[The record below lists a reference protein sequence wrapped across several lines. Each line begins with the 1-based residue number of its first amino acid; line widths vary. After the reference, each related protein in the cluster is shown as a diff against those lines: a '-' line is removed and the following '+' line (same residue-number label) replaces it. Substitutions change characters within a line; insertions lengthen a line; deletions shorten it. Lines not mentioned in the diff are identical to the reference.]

1 MEPIKLKHLLPEH
14 LQEQS
19 MFGWSQ
25 GLTSGQTSQV
35 VKGWENALTSHDVAL
50 TLSIVSSF
58 IPLIGPFISSAIM
71 LGDAAVYY
79 KEGDRYNSGVSTI
92 FAMLPLVGPIGR
104 LISRIPGV
112 GSVTTKMMAK
122 LGQKIALAKTNVN
135 QLAKLLNPKELKII
149 KELIKNKNLVKSELN
164 KYFQI
169 MAKKAPPVIKNIG
182 KKGLKVIKH
191 IGNGSIKAAKA
202 GGQLIKFG
210 ILSYAPFAG
219 AEYVWDKV
227 YYGLGLNK
235 GEHERGVDY
244 SISSDPDLYPAPGTN
259 VYK

>member
-1 MEPIKLKHLLPEH
+1 
-14 LQEQS
+14 
-19 MFGWSQ
+19 
-25 GLTSGQTSQV
+25 
-35 VKGWENALTSHDVAL
+35 
-50 TLSIVSSF
+50 
-58 IPLIGPFISSAIM
+58 
-71 LGDAAVYY
+71 
-79 KEGDRYNSGVSTI
+79 
-92 FAMLPLVGPIGR
+92 LPLVGPIGR

-112 GSVTTKMMAK
+112 GSVTTKMMAN

-164 KYFQI
+164 KYFQT
-169 MAKKAPPVIKNIG
+169 MAKKAPSVIKNIG
-182 KKGLKVIKH
+182 KKGNQVIKR

-210 ILSYAPFAG
+210 ILTYAPYAG
-219 AEYVWDKV
+219 AEYAWDKV

-235 GEHERGVDY
+235 GDHEREVDY
-244 SISSDPDLYPAPGTN
+244 SISSDPDLYPTPGTN